1 MYTCSQYTISS
12 ISTPYQCQYGQI
24 KVQSRHF
31 IFLDSKWKNEEFII
45 SLFLVHRQIF
55 TEDIPEVE
63 SLPRHAVLDHLMS
76 KAKELAIPYLEHIIH
91 NCNDE
96 TPEFHNRLI
105 HLYREKVQEL
115 LAEYIPSLPE
125 GKGVVWWKKWYE

>member
-1 MYTCSQYTISS
+1 MVSKFNIGKKKSMLSFLSS
-12 ISTPYQCQYGQI
+12 LLQ
-24 KVQSRHF
+24 
-31 IFLDSKWKNEEFII
+31 NEVNYFP
-45 SLFLVHRQIF
+45 FLVHQQIF

-63 SLPRHAVLDHLMS
+63 SLPRNAVLDHLMT
-76 KAKELAIPYLEHIIH
+76 KAKELAIPYLAHVIH
-91 NCNDE
+91 NCYDE

-125 GKGVVWWKKWYE
+125 GKGCV